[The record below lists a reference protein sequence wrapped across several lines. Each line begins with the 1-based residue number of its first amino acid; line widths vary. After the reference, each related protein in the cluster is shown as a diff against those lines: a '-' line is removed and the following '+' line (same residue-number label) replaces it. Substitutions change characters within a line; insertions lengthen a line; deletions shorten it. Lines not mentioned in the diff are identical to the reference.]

1 MSKKLQKGS
10 QYEQFDLDGDG
21 IVSDEELSRS
31 EHMIRLENSDK
42 MQDQQRML
50 CWVSSISSII
60 LIVLAMSPV
69 IPDTRV
75 EMVTALLSTYVVANL
90 GIVATFMGTTAF
102 TRSKENGKYLEIRK
116 SMKKIKK
123 CESLEKSKRWKIEG
137 SIGDFRSC

>member
-50 CWVSSISSII
+50 CWVSSVSSII
-60 LIVLAMSPV
+60 LIVLVMSPV
-69 IPDTRV
+69 IPDARV

-102 TRSKENGKYLEIRK
+102 TRSKENGK
-116 SMKKIKK
+116 
-123 CESLEKSKRWKIEG
+123 
-137 SIGDFRSC
+137 

>member
-50 CWVSSISSII
+50 CWVSSISSIYSFSI
-60 LIVLAMSPV
+60 NSATSCNVMSF
-69 IPDTRV
+69 
-75 EMVTALLSTYVVANL
+75 TYS
-90 GIVATFMGTTAF
+90 G
-102 TRSKENGKYLEIRK
+102 
-116 SMKKIKK
+116 
-123 CESLEKSKRWKIEG
+123 
-137 SIGDFRSC
+137 

>member
-21 IVSDEELSRS
+21 VVSDQELSRS

-42 MQDQQRML
+42 MQDHQRML
-50 CWVSSISSII
+50 CWVSSVSSII
-60 LIVLAMSPV
+60 LIVLVMSPA
-69 IPDTRV
+69 IPDARV

-102 TRSKENGKYLEIRK
+102 TRSKENGKN
-116 SMKKIKK
+116 
-123 CESLEKSKRWKIEG
+123 G
-137 SIGDFRSC
+137 V

>member
-50 CWVSSISSII
+50 CWVSSVSSII
-60 LIVLAMSPV
+60 LIVLVMSPV

-102 TRSKENGKYLEIRK
+102 TRSKENGKN
-116 SMKKIKK
+116 
-123 CESLEKSKRWKIEG
+123 G
-137 SIGDFRSC
+137 V

>member
-10 QYEQFDLDGDG
+10 QYEQFDLDCDG
-21 IVSDEELSRS
+21 IVTDKELARS

-50 CWVSSISSII
+50 CWVSSVSSII
-60 LIVLAMSPV
+60 LIVLVMSPV

-102 TRSKENGKYLEIRK
+102 TRSKENGK
-116 SMKKIKK
+116 
-123 CESLEKSKRWKIEG
+123 
-137 SIGDFRSC
+137 

>member
-1 MSKKLQKGS
+1 MSKRLQKGS

-21 IVSDEELSRS
+21 VVTDKELAQS

-60 LIVLAMSPV
+60 LIVLVMSPV

-75 EMVTALLSTYVVANL
+75 EMVTFNVCYSKLRYSCYVYGYNSFYKV
-90 GIVATFMGTTAF
+90 
-102 TRSKENGKYLEIRK
+102 ERK
-116 SMKKIKK
+116 
-123 CESLEKSKRWKIEG
+123 W
-137 SIGDFRSC
+137 

>member
-60 LIVLAMSPV
+60 LIVLVMSPV
-69 IPDTRV
+69 IPDARV
-75 EMVTALLSTYVVANL
+75 EMVTALLSTHVVANL

-102 TRSKENGKYLEIRK
+102 TRSKENGK
-116 SMKKIKK
+116 
-123 CESLEKSKRWKIEG
+123 
-137 SIGDFRSC
+137 

>member
-10 QYEQFDLDGDG
+10 QYEKFDLDGDG
-21 IVSDEELSRS
+21 IVSDQELSRS

-50 CWVSSISSII
+50 CWVSSVSSII
-60 LIVLAMSPV
+60 LIVLVRSPA
-69 IPDTRV
+69 IPDARV

-102 TRSKENGKYLEIRK
+102 TRSKENGK
-116 SMKKIKK
+116 
-123 CESLEKSKRWKIEG
+123 
-137 SIGDFRSC
+137 

>member
-50 CWVSSISSII
+50 CWVSSVSSII
-60 LIVLAMSPV
+60 LIVLVMSPV

-75 EMVTALLSTYVVANL
+75 EMVTALLSTYVIANL

-102 TRSKENGKYLEIRK
+102 TRSKENGK
-116 SMKKIKK
+116 
-123 CESLEKSKRWKIEG
+123 
-137 SIGDFRSC
+137 

>member
-10 QYEQFDLDGDG
+10 QYEKFDLDGDG
-21 IVSDEELSRS
+21 IVSDQELSRS

-50 CWVSSISSII
+50 CWVSSVSSII
-60 LIVLAMSPV
+60 LIVLVMSPV

-102 TRSKENGKYLEIRK
+102 TRSKEN
-116 SMKKIKK
+116 
-123 CESLEKSKRWKIEG
+123 SK
-137 SIGDFRSC
+137 

>member
-21 IVSDEELSRS
+21 IVSDQELSRS

-42 MQDQQRML
+42 MQDQQRVL
-50 CWVSSISSII
+50 CWVSSVSSII
-60 LIVLAMSPV
+60 LIVLVMSPA

-102 TRSKENGKYLEIRK
+102 TRSKENGK
-116 SMKKIKK
+116 
-123 CESLEKSKRWKIEG
+123 
-137 SIGDFRSC
+137 

>member
-21 IVSDEELSRS
+21 VVSDEELSRT

-60 LIVLAMSPV
+60 LIVLVMSPV

-102 TRSKENGKYLEIRK
+102 TRSKENGK
-116 SMKKIKK
+116 
-123 CESLEKSKRWKIEG
+123 
-137 SIGDFRSC
+137 

>member
-1 MSKKLQKGS
+1 MSKKLQIGS
-10 QYEQFDLDGDG
+10 KYEQFDLDGDG
-21 IVSDEELSRS
+21 VVSDEELSRS

-50 CWVSSISSII
+50 CWVSSVSSII
-60 LIVLAMSPV
+60 LIVLVMSPV

-102 TRSKENGKYLEIRK
+102 TRSKENGK
-116 SMKKIKK
+116 
-123 CESLEKSKRWKIEG
+123 
-137 SIGDFRSC
+137 

>member
-1 MSKKLQKGS
+1 MSKKLQKVS
-10 QYEQFDLDGDG
+10 KYEQFDLDADG
-21 IVSDEELSRS
+21 VVSDKELARS

-60 LIVLAMSPV
+60 LIVLVMSPV

-102 TRSKENGKYLEIRK
+102 TRSKENGK
-116 SMKKIKK
+116 
-123 CESLEKSKRWKIEG
+123 
-137 SIGDFRSC
+137 

>member
-1 MSKKLQKGS
+1 MAQKKLQKDS
-10 QYEQFDLDGDG
+10 EYAHLDLDGDG
-21 IVSDEELSRS
+21 IVSDQELSRS

-60 LIVLAMSPV
+60 LIILVMSPV

-102 TRSKENGKYLEIRK
+102 TRSKENGK
-116 SMKKIKK
+116 
-123 CESLEKSKRWKIEG
+123 
-137 SIGDFRSC
+137 

>member
-21 IVSDEELSRS
+21 IVSDQELSRS

-60 LIVLAMSPV
+60 LIVLVMSPV

-102 TRSKENGKYLEIRK
+102 TRSKENGK
-116 SMKKIKK
+116 
-123 CESLEKSKRWKIEG
+123 
-137 SIGDFRSC
+137 

>member
-60 LIVLAMSPV
+60 LIVLVMSPV
-69 IPDTRV
+69 IPDARV

-90 GIVATFMGTTAF
+90 GIVATFMGATAF
-102 TRSKENGKYLEIRK
+102 TRSKENGK
-116 SMKKIKK
+116 
-123 CESLEKSKRWKIEG
+123 
-137 SIGDFRSC
+137 

>member
-21 IVSDEELSRS
+21 IVSDQELSRS

-42 MQDQQRML
+42 MQDQQRVL
-50 CWVSSISSII
+50 CWVSSVSSII
-60 LIVLAMSPV
+60 LIVLVMSPA

-102 TRSKENGKYLEIRK
+102 TRSKENGKN
-116 SMKKIKK
+116 
-123 CESLEKSKRWKIEG
+123 G
-137 SIGDFRSC
+137 V

>member
-1 MSKKLQKGS
+1 MTQKKLQKGS

-60 LIVLAMSPV
+60 LIVLVMSPV
-69 IPDTRV
+69 IPDARV

-102 TRSKENGKYLEIRK
+102 TRSKENGK
-116 SMKKIKK
+116 
-123 CESLEKSKRWKIEG
+123 
-137 SIGDFRSC
+137 